1 LALRLADGGE
11 IELPKDETAH
21 KQHLRAEM
29 LTIERGLVQVG
40 QQYAELHEA
49 RSIEVYEQ
57 HLKQHRAVLVSKYEG
72 VLALVTACDAERA
85 MISAMILAGYQ
96 HMPGIWTSPPLNPAA
111 QLGTWSEWD
120 SPASTFKRTLEMLGV
135 I

>member
-1 LALRLADGGE
+1 LADGGA

-29 LTIERGLVQVG
+29 LTIERGLMQVS

-49 RSIEVYEQ
+49 RSVEVYEQ

-72 VLALVTACDAERA
+72 VSALVAACDAERA
-85 MISAMILAGYQ
+85 MISTMILAGYQ
-96 HMPGIWTSPPLNPAA
+96 HMPGIWTSPPLDPASR
-111 QLGTWSEWD
+111 LGTWAEYD
-120 SPASTFKRTLEMLGV
+120 SPASTFKRTLEMLEV